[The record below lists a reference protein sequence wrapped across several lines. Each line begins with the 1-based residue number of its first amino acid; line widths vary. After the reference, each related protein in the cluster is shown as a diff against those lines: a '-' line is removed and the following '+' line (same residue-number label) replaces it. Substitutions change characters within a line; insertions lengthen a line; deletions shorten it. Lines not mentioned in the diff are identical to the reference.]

1 MAGVSQP
8 VHATIGVGVINLI
21 FTIASVVLVDRAGR
35 RTLCLVGMAGMSCC
49 AVAMT
54 VGMKLQADFPWMSYV
69 SMSAIFLFV
78 SFFEIGPGPIPW
90 FIVAELFSQ
99 GPRPAAMALAGF
111 CNWTSNFVVGLTF
124 PYIQA
129 WLDSYVFAVFAALL
143 FGFTAFIYLRV
154 PETKGKSFKEI
165 AAVFQKGRKRP
176 TQHPG
181 EDTGEL
187 QELKT
192 FSDA

>member
-1 MAGVSQP
+1 MPKKRKKKYSP
-8 VHATIGVGVINLI
+8 
-21 FTIASVVLVDRAGR
+21 ASNQCVVLCVPQVVLVDRAGR
-35 RTLCLVGMAGMSCC
+35 RTLCLVGMAGMCCC

-54 VGMKLQADFPWMSYV
+54 VGLKLQVCARPPRRPLLIAGGSTGSTGSSTWMTPHPPPLLCPLPQADFSWMSYV

-124 PYIQA
+124 PYIQVGGLCPRA
-129 WLDSYVFAVFAALL
+129 S
-143 FGFTAFIYLRV
+143 
-154 PETKGKSFKEI
+154 P
-165 AAVFQKGRKRP
+165 
-176 TQHPG
+176 
-181 EDTGEL
+181 
-187 QELKT
+187 
-192 FSDA
+192 